1 MVIYLRHPI
10 HGTKVACSDHEAK
23 YDQSLG
29 WLIYNPDTLDT
40 VVVAAPVKKTDGR
53 LKENRRKPVE
63 GVQNG
68 LCR

>member
-1 MVIYLRHPI
+1 MVIYLRHPL
-10 HGTKVACSDHEAK
+10 HGTKVAISEIEAEYDLK
-23 YDQSLG
+23 YG
-29 WLIYNPDTLDT
+29 WLPYNPNTPLE
-40 VVVAAPVKKTDGR
+40 VAPVKKTDGR